1 MCLAIPAKIINIDGD
16 YAAVDIMGLESSVN
30 IQLIEKVNVG
40 DYILVHAGCGIQKI
54 DINYFDYLQ
63 EVLKEA
69 VKSEDSYEG

>member
-30 IQLIEKVNVG
+30 IQLIEKVKVG

-54 DINYFDYLQ
+54 DTNYFNYLQ
-63 EVLKEA
+63 EILKEA
-69 VKSEDSYEG
+69 VNSEDSYE